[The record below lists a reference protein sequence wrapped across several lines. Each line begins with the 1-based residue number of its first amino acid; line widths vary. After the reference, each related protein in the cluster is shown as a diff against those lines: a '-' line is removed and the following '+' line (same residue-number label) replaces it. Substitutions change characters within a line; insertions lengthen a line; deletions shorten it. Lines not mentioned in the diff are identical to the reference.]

1 MLLISETLKAAYPGA
16 LIGAI
21 LFRSA
26 DNSEFSPGL
35 EKVKEKLENDLR
47 ARYEDFNRSE
57 ISLKDPVKTYV
68 DYYKR
73 FKKTYHVLL
82 QLESVVLKKK
92 SIPNVAPL
100 VETMFMAEL
109 KNLLLTAGHDI
120 DTVRLPIRVDLSQGN
135 EGYILLNG
143 QEKELVAGD
152 MMMADENGI
161 ISSIIYG
168 PDKRTQIT
176 QGTKNVLYVVY
187 APPGIEEK
195 LLKQHLEDINQYVKT
210 VSPDAILD
218 FQKIYSI
225 S

>member
-1 MLLISETLKAAYPGA
+1 MLLISEALKAAYPGA

-21 LFRSA
+21 LLKNVS
-26 DNSEFSPGL
+26 NSEFSLRL
-35 EKVKEKLENDLR
+35 EKNKEELENALR
-47 ARYEDFNRSE
+47 AKYEDFNRAD
-57 ISLKDPVKTYV
+57 ISLTEPIKTYI

-120 DTVRLPIRVDLSQGN
+120 DAVRLPIRVDVSQGN
-135 EGYILLNG
+135 ERYILLNG
-143 QEKELVAGD
+143 QEKELVPGD
-152 MMMADENGI
+152 MMMADGDGI

-168 PDKRTQIT
+168 PDKRTRIT
-176 QGTKNVLYVVY
+176 QSTKNVLYVVY
-187 APPGIEEK
+187 APPGIAEN
-195 LLKQHLEDINQYVKT
+195 LLNQHLEDINQYVKA
-210 VSPDAILD
+210 VSPDAILEI
-218 FQKIYSI
+218 QEVYKV
-225 S
+225 